1 MGKLFQMSYKLLFV
15 LALIASYASA
25 EPVQDCINSLGS
37 DMKFIDNVVQNVVGK
52 NWEETARNAL
62 LLLSEA
68 ISTFESCKQ
77 LNEANFITWA
87 STHLPTNQL
96 MCVMAAATP
105 IDDIKALIALP
116 ADATAAQKGKAVQKL
131 FDDLYYAS
139 TQCLPTTD
147 SPKSLKSLIAA

>member
-1 MGKLFQMSYKLLFV
+1 MSYKTLFV

-25 EPVQDCINSLGS
+25 DVVQDCINDLGH
-37 DMKFIDNVVQNVVGK
+37 DMKFIDSIVQDVVGK

-62 LLLSEA
+62 LLLSQG

-116 ADATAAQKGKAVQKL
+116 SDATAEQKGKAVQKL

-139 TQCLPTTD
+139 TQCLPTTNTAK
-147 SPKSLKSLIAA
+147 PLKSLVDN